1 MQLEKKRTLLL
12 LAPSH
17 RQRRPSRG
25 VGVFIR
31 PLLPSPASRS
41 RKDYKQRDT
50 PPQDLL
56 HGTSQPSSVGRS
68 FRPAVRKYLLR
79 SAKRQILNQVFGC
92 CCILRWPR
100 ALAIVFLLF
109 FHSVAG
115 ELWRV
120 GSVFWSW
127 SEEARF

>member
-50 PPQDLL
+50 PPPPPPPKTCFTEHRNLL
-56 HGTSQPSSVGRS
+56 QSEGHFDPPSGSTFSV
-68 FRPAVRKYLLR
+68 PP
-79 SAKRQILNQVFGC
+79 SAK
-92 CCILRWPR
+92 
-100 ALAIVFLLF
+100 
-109 FHSVAG
+109 S
-115 ELWRV
+115 
-120 GSVFWSW
+120 
-127 SEEARF
+127 